1 MRNVLYGPEPWE
13 ATMAKD
19 PMPNFE
25 IPADMRRLAETSVA
39 QAKQAFDGFMS
50 AAQQAV
56 SRVESQTVAA
66 QAGASD
72 MSRKA
77 MTFAGQNTAAS
88 FAFAQ
93 KLAQARDVE
102 EVMRLQAEFLR
113 SQMQTFAEQA
123 RELGASFTHTSDT
136 ASRKP

>member
-1 MRNVLYGPEPWE
+1 
-13 ATMAKD
+13 MAKD
-19 PMPNFE
+19 PMSSFE

-39 QAKQAFDGFMS
+39 QAKQAFEGFMT

-56 SRVESQTVAA
+56 ARVESQTAAA
-66 QAGASD
+66 QAGATD

-77 MTFAGQNTAAS
+77 MGFASQNMAAS

-102 EVMRLQAEFLR
+102 EVMRLQADFLR
-113 SQMQTFAEQA
+113 SQMQAFADQA
-123 RELGASFTHTSDT
+123 KELGASFTQT
-136 ASRKP
+136 AADAATRKP

>member
-1 MRNVLYGPEPWE
+1 
-13 ATMAKD
+13 K
-19 PMPNFE
+19 
-25 IPADMRRLAETSVA
+25 SVA
-39 QAKQAFDGFMS
+39 QAQHAFDGFMA
-50 AAQQAV
+50 AAQQVVA
-56 SRVESQTVAA
+56 RVEGHAAAA

-77 MTFAGQNTAAS
+77 MTFAGQNMAAS

-93 KLAQARDVE
+93 KLAHAKDVE
-102 EVMRLQAEFLR
+102 EVMRLQADFLR

-123 RELGASFTHTSDT
+123 RELGAPFTHTASDT